1 MNFKIYLGCLECHTD
16 RCIKISAQLEHLKI
30 IYFFD
35 PCDLYMTF
43 EVKLLITFVA
53 THPLMLL
60 TKFLQNPIK
69 HVGGVAFSVKMT
81 FLTPVTPT

>member
-1 MNFKIYLGCLECHTD
+1 MND
-16 RCIKISAQLEHLKI
+16 
-30 IYFFD
+30 FFD

-53 THPLMLL
+53 TYPLMLL